1 MKQAPERNAICTWL
15 EMVDDAPRKKGHC
28 VDCLFYSGSIYAEV
42 DFCNEDYEKPVKLKK
57 LKVRCKRWVENN
69 PYEALRVFL
78 ERVGLVDKKPK
89 NVYVPTGKPMG
100 ISQDDPDFAYEVIHR
115 KYKEEPKNIRY
126 YVTGKE
132 KVYKGAFQEPK
143 KVITAKINWVKR
155 MNDAKD

>member
-1 MKQAPERNAICTWL
+1 MGKEPEINLICTGL

-78 ERVGLVDKKPK
+78 EHVGLVDKKPK

-100 ISQDDPDFAYEVIHR
+100 ISQDDPDFAYDV
-115 KYKEEPKNIRY
+115 RY
-126 YVTGKE
+126 RGL
-132 KVYKGAFQEPK
+132 
-143 KVITAKINWVKR
+143 
-155 MNDAKD
+155 KDVED